1 MPAPTFAGTG
11 ASLKARHCP
20 HRSRATRPGGIHERP
35 TDPVIGRLAARHPRG
50 EAQEVGAGIS
60 QHHRAQFP
68 HSGAPCGRVRGQA
81 APGGVG
87 SGLPGAPP
95 APAPATIVAKLEKR
109 YVTAVTASGAAVGSA
124 AVLPGLGTLAAL
136 SAAAGETAVFLE
148 ATAFYAL
155 AIASVYG
162 VSTEDRERRR
172 ALVLSVLVGDDS
184 KQAMSELIGGG
195 RARGGGGAGGG
206 VASLPLSALSQLT
219 SRLLKRA
226 IRRFTLRRSA
236 LLVGKILPVGIGA
249 VIGAVG
255 NRMAGKKIVRNARNA
270 FGKPPA
276 RWAVNLLLLPTVS
289 DAG

>member
-1 MPAPTFAGTG
+1 MSARRTRSSADSLPATPEGKPKRSARALAGIIE
-11 ASLKARHCP
+11 
-20 HRSRATRPGGIHERP
+20 RSAKIQGPAAAAYVERLRRA
-35 TDPVIGRLAARHPRG
+35 DP
-50 EAQEVGAGIS
+50 GAG
-60 QHHRAQFP
+60 
-68 HSGAPCGRVRGQA
+68 
-81 APGGVG
+81 
-87 SGLPGAPP
+87 
-95 APAPATIVAKLEKR
+95 PATIVAKLEKR
-109 YVTAVTASGAAVGSA
+109 YVTAVTASGAAVGST
-124 AVLPGLGTLAAL
+124 AVLPGLGTVAAL

-184 KQAMSELIGGG
+184 KQAMAELIGGG
-195 RARGGGGAGGG
+195 RTSGAWLSEG
-206 VASLPLSALSQLT
+206 VASLPLPALSQLN

-276 RWAVNLLLLPTVS
+276 RWPVNLLLLPTVS

>member
-1 MPAPTFAGTG
+1 VERLRRADPDAG
-11 ASLKARHCP
+11 
-20 HRSRATRPGGIHERP
+20 
-35 TDPVIGRLAARHPRG
+35 
-50 EAQEVGAGIS
+50 
-60 QHHRAQFP
+60 
-68 HSGAPCGRVRGQA
+68 
-81 APGGVG
+81 
-87 SGLPGAPP
+87 
-95 APAPATIVAKLEKR
+95 PATIVAKLEKR
-109 YVTAVTASGAAVGSA
+109 YVTAVTASGAAVGST

-162 VSTEDRERRR
+162 VVTEDRERRR

-184 KQAMSELIGGG
+184 KQAMAELIGGG
-195 RARGGGGAGGG
+195 RTSGAWLSEG
-206 VASLPLSALSQLT
+206 VASLPLPALSQLN

-255 NRMAGKKIVRNARNA
+255 NRMAGKKIVRNARAA

-276 RWAVNLLLLPTVS
+276 RWPVNLLLLPTVS